1 MDPVLDSVKEVSM
14 VQIVI
19 NYNGR
24 MKYFNVPYGVARAVD
39 VLIHDKSFDPAAD
52 DELDKIIEKE
62 AAADEKKS
70 KAGSSSHHG
79 PLHDLSRIDSV

>member
-1 MDPVLDSVKEVSM
+1 MDSVLDPVKEVSM

-24 MKYFNVPYGVARAVD
+24 MKYFNVPYAMARAVD
-39 VLIHDKSFDPAAD
+39 TLLHDKSFDPQKD

-62 AAADEKKS
+62 AADE
-70 KAGSSSHHG
+70 
-79 PLHDLSRIDSV
+79 R

>member
-1 MDPVLDSVKEVSM
+1 M

-24 MKYFNVPYGVARAVD
+24 MKYFNVPYAVARAVD

-62 AAADEKKS
+62 ATDE
-70 KAGSSSHHG
+70 
-79 PLHDLSRIDSV
+79 R

>member
-1 MDPVLDSVKEVSM
+1 MDPVLDPVKEVSM

-24 MKYFNVPYGVARAVD
+24 IKYFNVPYGVARAVD
-39 VLIHDKSFDPAAD
+39 TLIHDKSFDPAAD

-62 AAADEKKS
+62 AAHE
-70 KAGSSSHHG
+70 
-79 PLHDLSRIDSV
+79 

>member
-1 MDPVLDSVKEVSM
+1 MDPVLDPVKEVSM

-39 VLIHDKSFDPAAD
+39 VLIHDRSFDPAAD

-62 AAADEKKS
+62 AADEKKS

>member
-1 MDPVLDSVKEVSM
+1 MDPVLDPEEEVSM

-39 VLIHDKSFDPAAD
+39 VLIHDKSFNPAAD

-62 AAADEKKS
+62 AADDPEHNNP
-70 KAGSSSHHG
+70 G
-79 PLHDLSRIDSV
+79 I

>member
-1 MDPVLDSVKEVSM
+1 MDPVLDPEEEVSM

-52 DELDKIIEKE
+52 DELDKLIAKDRKKESKGLTADLIIIDEE
-62 AAADEKKS
+62 AAEKK
-70 KAGSSSHHG
+70 
-79 PLHDLSRIDSV
+79 

>member
-1 MDPVLDSVKEVSM
+1 MDPVLDPVKEVSM

-62 AAADEKKS
+62 AADDKS
-70 KAGSSSHHG
+70 QS
-79 PLHDLSRIDSV
+79 DNI

>member
-1 MDPVLDSVKEVSM
+1 M

-62 AAADEKKS
+62 AEDEKKI
-70 KAGSSSHHG
+70 KKGSSSHHG
-79 PLHDLSRIDSV
+79 SVHDLSRINSV